1 MNKKYIYVAALLSAV
16 TILPGQAQEKK
27 IYNKQITVVAQ
38 ELRQEGDSLYLSM
51 DIDWDELNLKSHR
64 SLTLVPIL
72 TNESNYVDF
81 PSIVINGRNRH
92 KAYMRQQSLE
102 KNYPDEIP
110 YTVVKANRAN
120 RIYYAQ
126 QIPFEGWMENAHLE
140 LVEDLCG
147 CAGKNEDSARNQ
159 IFDGVDMEVS
169 DVYQVQP
176 RLAYIQ
182 PQAEEIKKRSEMKEV
197 FLDFKVGSFAILP
210 DLNQNY
216 SELHKV
222 GTMLQ
227 EVKNDKN
234 ITVQSIRFCG
244 YASPE
249 GSVTSNQILSLKR
262 ADAMRSYLMNK
273 HSLTYQSSAEGNGE
287 DWDGLKKLLSNSNI
301 PSKERLMD
309 IIEVC
314 GTSDACEQK
323 LKSVGG
329 GTPYLR
335 MLKEIYPLLRRTI
348 CNIDYTVRGFSV
360 EEGREIIKKNP
371 QQLSLNEMYLVANS
385 YEEGSEE
392 FNEVFET
399 AVRMF
404 PEDDVAN
411 LNAATSAINRND
423 LVLAQKYLDRV
434 ENQNGEYA
442 NSQGV
447 LYLLKGD
454 YDNAEIYLNKATSAG
469 IEAAY
474 HNLGELNVKRENNA
488 LWEKRKQKY

>member
-1 MNKKYIYVAALLSAV
+1 MNKKYIYVAALLSAI
-16 TILPGQAQEKK
+16 TILPGQAQERK
-27 IYNKQITVVAQ
+27 IYDNQITVIAQ

-51 DIDWDELNLKSHR
+51 EINWDQLALKSHR

-81 PSIVINGRNRH
+81 PTIVINGRNRH
-92 KAYMRQQSLE
+92 RAYMRQQSLD
-102 KNYPDEIP
+102 KIYPDEMP
-110 YTVVKANRAN
+110 YAIIKANQTDH
-120 RIYYAQ
+120 ISYTQ
-126 QIPFEGWMENAHLE
+126 QIPFEGWMENAHFE
-140 LVEDLCG
+140 LVEDVCG
-147 CAGKNEDSARNQ
+147 CAGKNEDSARNL
-159 IFDGVDMEVS
+159 IFNGVDMEVS
-169 DVYQVQP
+169 EVYQVQP
-176 RLAYIQ
+176 RLVYIQ
-182 PQAEEIKKRSEMKEV
+182 PQVEEIKKRSEMKEV
-197 FLDFKVGSFAILP
+197 FLDFKVGSSVILP

-227 EVKNDKN
+227 EIKNDKN
-234 ITVQSIRFCG
+234 ITVQSIRFRG

-262 ADAMRSYLMNK
+262 ADAMKNYLIDK
-273 HSLTYQSSAEGNGE
+273 YSLSYQSSAEGYGE
-287 DWDGLKKLLSNSNI
+287 DWDGLKKLLSESDI
-301 PSKERLMD
+301 PSKGKLMD

-323 LKSVGG
+323 LKTVGDR
-329 GTPYLR
+329 TPYLR
-335 MLKEIYPLLRRTI
+335 MLKEIYPQLRRTI
-348 CNIDYTVRGFSV
+348 CNVDYTVRGFSV

-411 LNAATSAINRND
+411 LNAAISAINRND

-434 ENQNGEYA
+434 ENQNGEFA

-454 YDNAEIYLNKATSAG
+454 YDNAEIYLNKATNEG

-474 HNLGELNVKRENNA
+474 HNLGELHAKRENNS
-488 LWEKRKQKY
+488 LWEKRKWK

>member
-1 MNKKYIYVAALLSAV
+1 MNKKYIYVAALLSAL
-16 TILPGQAQEKK
+16 TILPGQAQERK
-27 IYNKQITVVAQ
+27 IYNNQIIVVAQ

-51 DIDWDELNLKSHR
+51 EINWDQLALKSHS

-81 PSIVINGRNRH
+81 PTLVINGRNRH
-92 KAYMRQQSLE
+92 KAYMRQQSLD
-102 KNYPDEIP
+102 KIYPDERP
-110 YTVVKANRAN
+110 YAIVKANHAN
-120 RIYYAQ
+120 HISYAQ
-126 QIPFEGWMENAHLE
+126 QIPFEGWMENAHFE
-140 LVEDLCG
+140 LVEDECG
-147 CAGKNEDSARNQ
+147 CAGKNENSARNL
-159 IFDGVDMEVS
+159 IFNGVDMEVS
-169 DVYQVQP
+169 EVYQVQP
-176 RLAYIQ
+176 RLVYIQ
-182 PQAEEIKKRSEMKEV
+182 PQVEEIKKRSEMKEV
-197 FLDFKVGSFAILP
+197 FLDFKVGSSAILP
-210 DLNQNY
+210 ELNQNY

-234 ITVQSIRFCG
+234 ITVQSIRFRG

-249 GSVTSNQILSLKR
+249 GSVTSNQLLSLKR
-262 ADAMRSYLMNK
+262 ADAMRNYLIDK
-273 HSLTYQSSAEGNGE
+273 YSLTYQSSAEGYGE
-287 DWDGLKKLLSNSNI
+287 DWDGLKKLLSDSDI
-301 PSKERLMD
+301 PSKGKLMD

-323 LKSVGG
+323 LKTVGDR
-329 GTPYLR
+329 TPYLR
-335 MLKEIYPLLRRTI
+335 MLKEIYPQLRRTI
-348 CNIDYTVRGFSV
+348 CNVDYTVRGFSV
-360 EEGREIIKKNP
+360 EEGREIIKKSP

-385 YEEGSEE
+385 YEEGSKE
-392 FNEVFET
+392 FDEVFET

-411 LNAATSAINRND
+411 LNAAISAINRND

-454 YDNAEIYLNKATSAG
+454 YDNAEIYLNKATSEG

-474 HNLGELNVKRENNA
+474 HNLGELHAKRENNS
-488 LWEKRKQKY
+488 LWEKRKWK